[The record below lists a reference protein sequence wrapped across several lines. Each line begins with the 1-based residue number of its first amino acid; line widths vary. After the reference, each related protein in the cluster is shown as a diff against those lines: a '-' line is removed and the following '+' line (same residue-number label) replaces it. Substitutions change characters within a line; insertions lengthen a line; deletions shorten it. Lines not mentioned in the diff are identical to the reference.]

1 MACGMGLA
9 KFPLRSVC
17 AMMVAGTVAAGV
29 TASLAAAPAA
39 LSSTRPVRAAGA
51 LQQAVLDAHRQAR
64 AQVGLPPLA
73 WNDDLAAAARDHAAM
88 LARIGALRHA
98 DQPPVEAQGEN
109 LWAGTRGAYAYREMV
124 AAWAEESANFV
135 NAPTPRF
142 SRTGQW
148 QDVGHYA
155 QIVWRDTREVGCA
168 TASDP
173 REDYLVCR
181 YRPAGNV
188 VGRAAF

>member
-1 MACGMGLA
+1 MGLA
-9 KFPLRSVC
+9 KYTSWSVG
-17 AMMVAGTVAAGV
+17 ALLAIGAVVAGPAR
-29 TASLAAAPAA
+29 LRAAPPLDA
-39 LSSTRPVRAAGA
+39 LRD
-51 LQQAVLDAHRQAR
+51 AVLDGHRRLR

-73 WNDDLAAAARDHAAM
+73 WSDDLAAAARDHAAELVRTGQLHHTVQM
-88 LARIGALRHA
+88 QGE
-98 DQPPVEAQGEN
+98 PQGEN

-124 AAWAEESANFV
+124 GAWARESGNFV

-155 QIVWRDTREVGCA
+155 QIVWRGTREVGCA
-168 TASDP
+168 VASDA
-173 REDYLVCR
+173 RDDYLVCR

-188 VGRAAF
+188 IGEPAF

>member
-1 MACGMGLA
+1 MASDMGLG
-9 KFPLRSVC
+9 KHSLLPLGAVLG
-17 AMMVAGTVAAGV
+17 AIGLA
-29 TASLAAAPAA
+29 ASLAAASAMPAPPPSAPAPDA
-39 LSSTRPVRAAGA
+39 LRQV
-51 LQQAVLDAHRQAR
+51 VLDLHRQAR

-73 WNDDLAAAARDHAAM
+73 WNDDLAAAARAHAAM
-88 LARIGALRHA
+88 LARTGTLRHA
-98 DQPPVEAQGEN
+98 EPSPADEQGEN
-109 LWAGTRGAYAYREMV
+109 LWAGTRGAYAYREMI
-124 AAWAEESANFV
+124 AAWADEAANFV

-155 QIVWRDTREVGCA
+155 QIIWRDTREVGCA
-168 TASDP
+168 VASDP

-188 VGRAAF
+188 MGKPAF

>member
-1 MACGMGLA
+1 MAFCMELA
-9 KFPLRSVC
+9 KFPLLLVC
-17 AMMVAGTVAAGV
+17 AIVASAAVAA
-29 TASLAAAPAA
+29 SRAAAPAA
-39 LSSTRPVRAAGA
+39 LTPPAPVRAVDG
-51 LQQAVLDAHRQAR
+51 LRQAVLDAHRQAR

-88 LARIGALRHA
+88 LARMGTLRHD
-98 DQPPVEAQGEN
+98 DQPSVDEQGEN

-124 AAWAEESANFV
+124 AAWAEEAAYFV
-135 NAPTPRF
+135 NAPAPRF

-148 QDVGHYA
+148 QDAGHYA

-181 YRPAGNV
+181 YRPAGNI
-188 VGRAAF
+188 VGRPAF

>member
-1 MACGMGLA
+1 MAFDMGLA
-9 KFPLRSVC
+9 KFPLRSVG
-17 AMMVAGTVAAGV
+17 AMIVAGMIAAGV
-29 TASLAAAPAA
+29 AASLAAAPAA
-39 LSSTRPVRAAGA
+39 LPSTQPVHVAEA
-51 LQQAVLDAHRQAR
+51 LQQAMLEAHRQAR

-88 LARIGALRHA
+88 LARIGALRHT
-98 DQPPVEAQGEN
+98 DQPMVEAQGEN

-124 AAWAEESANFV
+124 AAWAGEAANFI
-135 NAPTPRF
+135 NAPTPRS

-155 QIVWRDTREVGCA
+155 QIVWRETREVGCA

-173 REDYLVCR
+173 HEDYLVCR

-188 VGRAAF
+188 IGQAAF

>member
-1 MACGMGLA
+1 MAFDMGLA
-9 KFPLRSVC
+9 KVPLLSVC
-17 AMMVAGTVAAGV
+17 VILASAGIA
-29 TASLAAAPAA
+29 ASLAAAPAA
-39 LSSTRPVRAAGA
+39 LTPPRPVPTADA
-51 LQQAVLDAHRQAR
+51 LQQAMLDAHRQAR

-88 LARIGALRHA
+88 LARMGTLRHA
-98 DQPPVEAQGEN
+98 DQPSIEEQGEN
-109 LWAGTRGAYAYREMV
+109 LWAGTRGAYAYREMI
-124 AAWAEESANFV
+124 AAWADEAAHFV
-135 NAPTPRF
+135 NAPTPQF

-168 TASDP
+168 MASDP

-181 YRPAGNV
+181 YRPAGNI
-188 VGRAAF
+188 VGRPAF